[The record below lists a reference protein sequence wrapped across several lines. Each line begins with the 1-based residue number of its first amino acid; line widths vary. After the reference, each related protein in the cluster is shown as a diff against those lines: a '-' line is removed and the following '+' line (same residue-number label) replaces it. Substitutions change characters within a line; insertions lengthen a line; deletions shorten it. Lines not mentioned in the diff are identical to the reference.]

1 MFIREGIRS
10 VEELGLSEEVKR
22 LIYEVN
28 AERLLT
34 PLKDT

>member
-1 MFIREGIRS
+1 MDEGRVGEEGRGLREA
-10 VEELGLSEEVKR
+10 VKR